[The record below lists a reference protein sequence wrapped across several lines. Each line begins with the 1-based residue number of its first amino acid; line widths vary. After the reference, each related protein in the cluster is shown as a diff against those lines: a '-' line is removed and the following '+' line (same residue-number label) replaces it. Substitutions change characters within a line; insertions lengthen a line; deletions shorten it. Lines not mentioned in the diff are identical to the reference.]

1 MSENEEC
8 ESLQSEEAE
17 VLASLYEGDENFSS
31 ERGWEKNLQIT
42 DQNRIEKYPLNENA
56 T

>member
-17 VLASLYEGDENFSS
+17 VLASIYEGDDSFSS
-31 ERGWEKNLQIT
+31 EPEKKIYRYKYGQVGWKKCPMT
-42 DQNRIEKYPLNENA
+42 S
-56 T
+56 